1 MLIRQCMTPKSL
13 AHRDGKLLRNWCV
26 IEFGCA
32 QAEADVS
39 IISVCVRGIVD
50 TGWGGLKYSQE
61 ILGYKY
67 CKTRTYRGKPIK
79 GNTIRHYHAVIHK
92 ALQDAVVVL
101 HILQYN
107 VADYVV
113 APKIDN
119 YVAPYA
125 DTDELHELINDL
137 MQSPIRVPVMF
148 AAFYGMRR
156 SEALGI
162 RKAVIDRKKKTITVC
177 HTIIEVNLNSVYTRS
192 GQNSTPNSNATN
204 LHSSQKRCCSFC
216 ISSSNA
222 SPTFQVQK
230 SIFHQ
235 MTKPIQVTVIL
246 PLLLAIS
253 FSRNDDIHSSISGIS
268 NDLIG
273 VIPTIGQ

>member
-1 MLIRQCMTPKSL
+1 MKAAIYCRLSKEDEEQEKKDREKESESIQNQKSMLINY
-13 AHRDGKLLRNWCV
+13 A
-26 IEFGCA
+26 IEKGY
-32 QAEADVS
+32 D
-39 IISVCVRGIVD
+39 IYHI
-50 TGWGGLKYSQE
+50 YSDE
-61 ILGYKY
+61 
-67 CKTRTYRGKPIK
+67 
-79 GNTIRHYHAVIHK
+79 
-92 ALQDAVVVL
+92 
-101 HILQYN
+101 
-107 VADYVV
+107 DY
-113 APKIDN
+113 
-119 YVAPYA
+119 
-125 DTDELHELINDL
+125 
-137 MQSPIRVPVMF
+137 S
-148 AAFYGMRR
+148 G
-156 SEALGI
+156 
-162 RKAVIDRKKKTITVC
+162 IDRDRPDFNRMIEAASQQKFD
-177 HTIIEVNLNSVYTRS
+177 IILNSVYTRS

>member
-1 MLIRQCMTPKSL
+1 MKKALSL
-13 AHRDGKLLRNWCV
+13 FLVALLVFSFSVFPAYAADGDEDPLTAINNIIALWDDPYGSV
-26 IEFGCA
+26 FPTIV
-32 QAEADVS
+32 ADQGYY
-39 IISVCVRGIVD
+39 CFD
-50 TGWGGLKYSQE
+50 WLNSQE
-61 ILGYKY
+61 FKDVWTVGS
-67 CKTRTYRGKPIK
+67 
-79 GNTIRHYHAVIHK
+79 GNTGSA
-92 ALQDAVVVL
+92 
-101 HILQYN
+101 
-107 VADYVV
+107 
-113 APKIDN
+113 
-119 YVAPYA
+119 
-125 DTDELHELINDL
+125 E
-137 MQSPIRVPVMF
+137 F
-148 AAFYGMRR
+148 R
-156 SEALGI
+156 SA
-162 RKAVIDRKKKTITVC
+162 
-177 HTIIEVNLNSVYTRS
+177 LNSVYTRS
-192 GQNSTPNSNATN
+192 GQNGTPNSNATN

>member
-1 MLIRQCMTPKSL
+1 MKRTHRGLARLLSAGMSL
-13 AHRDGKLLRNWCV
+13 ALLTSLVPGAMAASRNV
-26 IEFGCA
+26 EY
-32 QAEADVS
+32 EVDADEVLYLEKEDFDKF
-39 IISVCVRGIVD
+39 VYD
-50 TGWGGLKYSQE
+50 ETSQGTE
-61 ILGYKY
+61 
-67 CKTRTYRGKPIK
+67 
-79 GNTIRHYHAVIHK
+79 V
-92 ALQDAVVVL
+92 
-101 HILQYN
+101 
-107 VADYVV
+107 
-113 APKIDN
+113 
-119 YVAPYA
+119 
-125 DTDELHELINDL
+125 DELWFTSLPSSSKGVLYFDYDGRDEYEVEKRE
-137 MQSPIRVPVMF
+137 SF
-148 AAFYGMRR
+148 TRR
-156 SEALGI
+156 
-162 RKAVIDRKKKTITVC
+162 D
-177 HTIIEVNLNSVYTRS
+177 LNSVYTRS

>member
-1 MLIRQCMTPKSL
+1 MMELYLLEQLIAFSRQGTLSG
-13 AHRDGKLLRNWCV
+13 A
-26 IEFGCA
+26 
-32 QAEADVS
+32 AE
-39 IISVCVRGIVD
+39 
-50 TGWGGLKYSQE
+50 K
-61 ILGYKY
+61 
-67 CKTRTYRGKPIK
+67 
-79 GNTIRHYHAVIHK
+79 
-92 ALQDAVVVL
+92 L
-101 HILQYN
+101 HISQPALSQSMKKLEESLGVSLFERSKN
-107 VADYVV
+107 
-113 APKIDN
+113 KI
-119 YVAPYA
+119 
-125 DTDELHELINDL
+125 
-137 MQSPIRVPVMF
+137 
-148 AAFYGMRR
+148 
-156 SEALGI
+156 ALNENGI
-162 RKAVIDRKKKTITVC
+162 MAVQ
-177 HTIIEVNLNSVYTRS
+177 LNSVYTRS